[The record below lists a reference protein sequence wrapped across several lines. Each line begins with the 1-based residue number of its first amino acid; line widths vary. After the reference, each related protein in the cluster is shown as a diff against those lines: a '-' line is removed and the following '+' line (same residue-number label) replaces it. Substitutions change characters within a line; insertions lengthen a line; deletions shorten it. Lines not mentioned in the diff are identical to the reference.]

1 MSSIA
6 VIPGT
11 YDPITLGHADVIAR
25 AQKLFDTVIVAVASS
40 REKRPLF
47 SLEKRIELV
56 KASVSPEVQVFGLT
70 GLLVDFCAEKRA
82 QVVVKGLRATTD
94 FEYELAQAD
103 INAKLYPELESV
115 FIMAHPELGYISS
128 SAVRE
133 MARLGA
139 DVAQFVTPAVKTA
152 LAEVDF

>member
-11 YDPITLGHADVIAR
+11 YDPITLGHVDVIAR

-47 SLEKRIELV
+47 SLKKRIELV
-56 KASVSPEVQVFGLT
+56 KASVSPDVQVFGLA

-103 INAKLYPELESV
+103 INAKLNPNLESV

-128 SAVRE
+128 SSVRE